1 MAQIQLLVTASVDS
15 FRSRLEGDEDALTLE
30 DMPQFGASEL
40 GVRGLSV
47 PASILA
53 GRDAAGLERLRDAGD
68 KARCPM
74 LLLQE
79 VEPLDLASVDPAIRA
94 AGVERIGRL
103 ARAANMLGCAHLGV
117 SISGKDED
125 DAFEL
130 AATTFREAMQ
140 LIDRFDVGLLIEA
153 RMGLA
158 QSPDRLTELI
168 KKIGGFR
175 IGSLPDFRFA
185 HDSGDFTG
193 TLRRLAPYAGTILAR
208 VGKSADEK
216 PAVARSDK
224 TPYNLIEGL
233 EAILAVG
240 YQHAICLDHAGGPNA
255 ADAIIAARETIE
267 SALTAEA
274 EDDGEE
280 DAGGPDAAA
289 SEATAAEDAEP

>member
-1 MAQIQLLVTASVDS
+1 MAQVQLLVTASVDS
-15 FRSRLEGDEDALTLE
+15 FRMQLESSEDPLTLD

-53 GRDAAGLERLRDAGD
+53 GRDAAALEHLRDAGD

-79 VEPLDLASVDPAIRA
+79 VQPLELASSDASARA
-94 AGVERIGRL
+94 ASVERVGRL

-117 SISGKDED
+117 SIAGKDED
-125 DAFEL
+125 DTFEV
-130 AATTFREAMQ
+130 AATAFREAMQ
-140 LIDRFDVGLLIEA
+140 QIDRYDVGLLIESKP
-153 RMGLA
+153 GLA

-208 VGKSADEK
+208 VGKSADQK
-216 PAVARSDK
+216 PATPKSDE
-224 TPYNLIEGL
+224 TPYDLTEGL

-240 YQHAICLDHAGGPNA
+240 YQHAICLDHAGGANA
-255 ADAIIAARETIE
+255 MPSIIAAREAIE
-267 SALTAEA
+267 AALTAETDTG
-274 EDDGEE
+274 DDSGET
-280 DAGGPDAAA
+280 DVA
-289 SEATAAEDAEP
+289 SEPAPEETQS

>member
-1 MAQIQLLVTASVDS
+1 MALAC
-15 FRSRLEGDEDALTLE
+15 RL
-30 DMPQFGASEL
+30 S
-40 GVRGLSV
+40 
-47 PASILA
+47 
-53 GRDAAGLERLRDAGD
+53 
-68 KARCPM
+68 CW
-74 LLLQE
+74 
-79 VEPLDLASVDPAIRA
+79 
-94 AGVERIGRL
+94 
-103 ARAANMLGCAHLGV
+103 
-117 SISGKDED
+117 
-125 DAFEL
+125 
-130 AATTFREAMQ
+130 Q
-140 LIDRFDVGLLIEA
+140 LIDRFDVGLLIES

-175 IGSLPDFRFA
+175 IGSLPEFRFA

-224 TPYNLIEGL
+224 TPYDLTGGL

-255 ADAIIAARETIE
+255 EKAIIAARETIE

-274 EDDGEE
+274 ENDAETDAET
-280 DAGGPDAAA
+280 DAGGTDAAA
-289 SEATAAEDAEP
+289 SEPSTSEATASEDAES